1 MKKLLIIALL
11 ATGCTSGMYLRY
23 SYNKAL
29 ERLPQCSRVHAINNN
44 YITFSMIEE
53 STNNVYTSHTNY
65 YRAYYS
71 VDGKLVKIT
80 KIDERTN

>member
-1 MKKLLIIALL
+1 MKNLLIIALL

-29 ERLPQCSRVHAINNN
+29 ERLPQCSRVHAINND
-44 YITFSMIEE
+44 YITFSMIET

-71 VDGKLVKIT
+71 ADGKIT
-80 KIDERTN
+80 KIVKN

>member
-29 ERLPQCSRVHAINNN
+29 ERLPACSRVHAINND
-44 YITFSMIEE
+44 YITFSMIET

-65 YRAYYS
+65 YRAYYN
-71 VDGKLVKIT
+71 VDGKIT
-80 KIDERTN
+80 KIVKN